1 MPRLARKKSKS
12 GIDHIM
18 VRGINRQDI
27 FHDDEDR
34 EKFLDILKK
43 VKEISQCELYGYCL
57 MDNHVHLLIRE
68 GNEDLSQ
75 IMKRIGITYAY
86 WHNKKY
92 ERSGHLFQDR
102 FKSENVEDDS
112 YFLGVLRYIHLN
124 PLKALMVHSISE
136 YTWSSYDSYAKTEKE
151 EGGLIDSQ
159 FALGMFSQEP
169 KEAIE
174 RYIQY
179 MAQPQWE
186 KYLDYNE
193 KKKCTDGEVEAALAK
208 LMRGRAIHII
218 NQVEKSERDE
228 ILKNL
233 KQMEGASIR
242 QIERIT
248 GIGRNVIANA

>member
-34 EKFLDILKK
+34 EKFLATLKR
-43 VKEISQCELYGYCL
+43 VKEISQCQVYGYCL

-68 GNEDLSQ
+68 GKEGISQ
-75 IMKRIGITYAY
+75 IMKRIGIAYAY
-86 WHNKKY
+86 WYNQKY

-102 FKSENVEDDS
+102 FKSETVEDDS
-112 YFLGVLRYIHLN
+112 YFLGVLRYIHQN
-124 PLKALMVHSISE
+124 PIKGLKVHSISE
-136 YTWSSYDSYAKTEKE
+136 YTWSSYGAYAKNKKG

-159 FALGMFSQEP
+159 FALKLFSQEP

-174 RYIQY
+174 KYIDY
-179 MAQPQWE
+179 MEQPQYE
-186 KYLDYNE
+186 KYLDHNE
-193 KKKCTDGEVEAALAK
+193 KKKCTDGEVEYELAK
-208 LMRGRAIHII
+208 LMRGRAIHSIS
-218 NQVEKSERDE
+218 QAEKSERDE
-228 ILKNL
+228 ILRSL
-233 KQMEGASIR
+233 KKIEGVSIR